1 MSRVGMI
8 PDSSDFTG
16 KSGSGATDQLP
27 TRGALVIANCR
38 VWHLALVLRN
48 GLSHICR
55 SAPTADIDILRH
67 LQEERSAFD
76 LRKLRTK
83 PPNDLICRD
92 IALVARLQGDE
103 EVAVVLRLC
112 TVGAEAIIAD
122 LPARKSPAIMT
133 VDSP

>member
-16 KSGSGATDQLP
+16 KSGCGATDQLP

-83 PPNDLICRD
+83 PPNGCKDFAEL
-92 IALVARLQGDE
+92 
-103 EVAVVLRLC
+103 LRLILQ
-112 TVGAEAIIAD
+112 AKAAAMIDANR
-122 LPARKSPAIMT
+122 ASPSRLDIESDELVTA
-133 VDSP
+133 